1 MRSSPMKRFDRAGN
15 HAPCKPDEWLAA
27 TRNRRLQP
35 GSRTAIAE
43 AKGGKRIAEK
53 FASYAPNC
61 AWLLEISGH
70 WVYRVL

>member
-1 MRSSPMKRFDRAGN
+1 MRRVDRAGN

-35 GSRTAIAE
+35 GSRTAVQE
-43 AKGGKRIAEK
+43 PKGGKRIAEMC
-53 FASYAPNC
+53 ASYAPNC